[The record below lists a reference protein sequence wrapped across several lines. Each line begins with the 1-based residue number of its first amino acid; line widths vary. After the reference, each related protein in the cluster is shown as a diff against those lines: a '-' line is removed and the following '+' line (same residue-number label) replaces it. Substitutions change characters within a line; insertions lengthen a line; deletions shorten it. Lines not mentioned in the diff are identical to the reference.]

1 MLGLLNRSIPG
12 GILGGYVAPG
22 FPLYYVNE
30 RMLAYLGYT
39 YEEFVADTK
48 GLVMNGIHPDDLER
62 VEQIASRAMDQDSE
76 YEVKYRMKKKDGSY
90 IWVSD
95 VGKKVLAVNG
105 NAACISV
112 IRDISG
118 EIEAKQK
125 LSRKA
130 LRTGSRRISCRI
142 LSILC
147 PAACCNAAL
156 TGFPKL

>member
-1 MLGLLNRSIPG
+1 
-12 GILGGYVAPG
+12 
-22 FPLYYVNE
+22 
-30 RMLAYLGYT
+30 MLAYLGYT

-125 LSRKA
+125 LFEES
-130 LRTGSRRISCRI
+130 S
-142 LSILC
+142 
-147 PAACCNAAL
+147 
-156 TGFPKL
+156 

>member
-95 VGKKVLAVNG
+95 VGKKG
-105 NAACISV
+105 
-112 IRDISG
+112 SG
-118 EIEAKQK
+118 CE
-125 LSRKA
+125 RK
-130 LRTGSRRISCRI
+130 
-142 LSILC
+142 
-147 PAACCNAAL
+147 CCL
-156 TGFPKL
+156 HQCDQGYFW

>member
-1 MLGLLNRSIPG
+1 MEKVAEVESSINRQMLGLLNRSIPG

-76 YEVKYRMKKKDGSY
+76 YEVKYRMKRKT
-90 IWVSD
+90 
-95 VGKKVLAVNG
+95 AV
-105 NAACISV
+105 
-112 IRDISG
+112 ISG
-118 EIEAKQK
+118 SVMLGKRFW
-125 LSRKA
+125 L
-130 LRTGSRRISCRI
+130 
-142 LSILC
+142 
-147 PAACCNAAL
+147 
-156 TGFPKL
+156 

>member
-62 VEQIASRAMDQDSE
+62 WSRLPAG
-76 YEVKYRMKKKDGSY
+76 RW
-90 IWVSD
+90 IRIVSM
-95 VGKKVLAVNG
+95 
-105 NAACISV
+105 
-112 IRDISG
+112 
-118 EIEAKQK
+118 K
-125 LSRKA
+125 LS
-130 LRTGSRRISCRI
+130 TG
-142 LSILC
+142 
-147 PAACCNAAL
+147 
-156 TGFPKL
+156 

>member
-1 MLGLLNRSIPG
+1 M
-12 GILGGYVAPG
+12 
-22 FPLYYVNE
+22 YYVNE

-95 VGKKVLAVNG
+95 VGKKG
-105 NAACISV
+105 
-112 IRDISG
+112 SG
-118 EIEAKQK
+118 CE
-125 LSRKA
+125 RK
-130 LRTGSRRISCRI
+130 
-142 LSILC
+142 
-147 PAACCNAAL
+147 CCL
-156 TGFPKL
+156 YQCDQGYFW

>member
-1 MLGLLNRSIPG
+1 MF
-12 GILGGYVAPG
+12 APG

-62 VEQIASRAMDQDSE
+62 VEQIAQPGDGSRTSE

-95 VGKKVLAVNG
+95 VGKKFWL
-105 NAACISV
+105 
-112 IRDISG
+112 
-118 EIEAKQK
+118 
-125 LSRKA
+125 
-130 LRTGSRRISCRI
+130 
-142 LSILC
+142 
-147 PAACCNAAL
+147 
-156 TGFPKL
+156 